1 VLSSGEGTTQ
11 MSSLTETGTI
21 IGTASYMSPEQAEGK
36 KVDARSDIFSFGAV
50 LYEMVT
56 GQRAFQAHSKM
67 SILADIIKQEPKGI
81 RQLVPDIPFELE
93 RVISRCLRKDPRRR
107 WQHMADLQVAL
118 EDLKEDSDSGKLG
131 VTAVPQQTRRQRLW
145 LAGLIILPLATALV
159 VSL

>member
-1 VLSSGEGTTQ
+1 
-11 MSSLTETGTI
+11 
-21 IGTASYMSPEQAEGK
+21 
-36 KVDARSDIFSFGAV
+36 
-50 LYEMVT
+50 
-56 GQRAFQAHSKM
+56 
-67 SILADIIKQEPKGI
+67 
-81 RQLVPDIPFELE
+81 DIPFELE

-159 VSL
+159 VSLVRSTRKTSQEAPMVAVPLTSYPGEERQPSFSPDGNQVAFSWNGEKEDNFDIYIKDIASGAQRHLTTAQESDSCPAWSPNGS